1 MWCDVVW
8 FGVVWCDVWCDL
20 VWYGVVWLGVMW
32 FGVMCGVVW
41 CGVVWWHRAEGS
53 ALLHFL
59 LSLETRSRAPHCQ
72 FPPSPDTGC
81 HGGSSA
87 LEGVETNTHDVDIQL
102 TETSLHPTM
111 YQHMHMHPSANI
123 VREHSPV
130 HLAHQVVSVSPIL
143 S

>member
-1 MWCDVVW
+1 M
-8 FGVVWCDVWCDL
+8 
-20 VWYGVVWLGVMW
+20 
-32 FGVMCGVVW
+32 W

-81 HGGSSA
+81 HGDPSA
-87 LEGVETNTHDVDIQL
+87 LEAVETNAHDTDML
-102 TETSLHPTM
+102 TETSLHPTMCQHMLTETSLHPMMCQHMHTETSIHPTM
-111 YQHMHMHPSANI
+111 YQHMHMHPSTNI
-123 VREHSPV
+123 VREHSSV
-130 HLAHQVVSVSPIL
+130 HLAHQVASVSPIL